1 MSLASM
7 TTLFRRPGHDPVG
20 GDSRRRG
27 PRRPATMATA
37 LSSAGVLCIAGV
49 MPLTLSGTAHALD
62 NNCEPTGTTI
72 TCTFLSTSTGEEQT
86 FTVPDG
92 VTSVEVTAIGGHG
105 GFSAGAA
112 GGQGAQVSATLAV
125 DDVPTLYVRV
135 GGNATAGSCTGG
147 VQCVGGFNGGG
158 SGTSD
163 GGGGGGG
170 ASDIRAEEDI
180 RLVVAAGGGGGGR
193 FNIGQFGG
201 GGFGQCVGG
210 LGGGAGQP
218 GGNGQCAGGTGG
230 AAGTATEGG
239 GGGTPDGADGTLGS
253 GGAGGTGG
261 GGGGGLYGG
270 GSGGDQVPAGS
281 GRSGAGGGG
290 GGSSLVPD
298 GGSVA
303 LTSAAPSV
311 TITYEASAPVFADT
325 DPAVFT
331 LGSEGEFTVSA
342 SGVPTPALT
351 AQGLPSWADFTD
363 NGDGTGTVTGTPA
376 GTDDLGTPTFTVTAE
391 NSSGT
396 ASKEF
401 TLTVAKAPTTVRIT
415 GTDPSAPSATDKITV
430 TADVRAG
437 SGVSGLPAPT
447 GTATL
452 TEGPGPVLAQADVS
466 DGKAV
471 FRDLQLPAG
480 TYLLGV
486 HYSGDAVYSVPTR
499 GVSFRLD
506 VGPSIT
512 PLTLQDAT
520 QYVPYTAQL
529 TTGDDT
535 DNTDFAVT
543 DGTLPAG
550 LELTAAGLISGTP
563 TTAGTA
569 DFTVTATNDESDL
582 PPATR
587 TYHLTVSPV
596 SCTTTGLDP
605 HAVHIVNGTAGNDVL
620 TGTPGNDIILGKNGN
635 DTINGAGGNDLI
647 CAGTGNDKITTGAGN
662 DTINAGDG
670 TNTVDAG
677 NGTNTV
683 TTGNATDSIK
693 TGTGNDTINAGNG
706 TNSVQSGAGNDTITT
721 GTGTDSIVAGA
732 GDDTVNAGNGTNS
745 VQGDDGNDQLT
756 TGTGTDSIQGGNGN
770 DTIRAGTGTN
780 AINGGPGTD
789 QCTPLGTQ
797 CETLAP

>member
-7 TTLFRRPGHDPVG
+7 TTLFRRSGHDPVG
-20 GDSRRRG
+20 GNSSRRG

-62 NNCEPTGTTI
+62 NNCEPPNAGTI
-72 TCTFLSTSTGEEQT
+72 TCTYNTTGEHQ

-92 VTSVEVTAIGGHG
+92 VTSVEVMAIGGHG
-105 GFSAGAA
+105 GRSGGGVS

-125 DDVPTLYVRV
+125 DDVPTLYVQV
-135 GGNATAGSCTGG
+135 GGNATGG
-147 VQCVGGFNGGG
+147 TCQAVPGVECIGGFNGGAN
-158 SGTSD
+158 SWA
-163 GGGGGGG
+163 GGGGGG
-170 ASDIRAEEDI
+170 ASDIRTEPRNIPLTDDDS
-180 RLVVAAGGGGGGR
+180 RLVVAAGGGGGA
-193 FNIGQFGG
+193 QS
-201 GGFGQCVGG
+201 
-210 LGGGAGQP
+210 
-218 GGNGQCAGGTGG
+218 GQCAGGVGG
-230 AAGTATEGG
+230 AAGEAGRPGDCNGGAGGGPGTATGG
-239 GGGTPDGADGTLGS
+239 GAAGDGGAAGGALGS
-253 GGAGGTGG
+253 GGTAEWNAAGG

-270 GSGGDQVPAGS
+270 GGGGGILIHQPDFII
-281 GRSGAGGGG
+281 SGAGGGG
-290 GGSSLVPD
+290 GGSSY
-298 GGSVA
+298 GGTDSP
-303 LTSAAPSV
+303 TDAAPSV
-311 TITYEASAPVFADT
+311 TITYHSGPVFADT

-396 ASKEF
+396 VSKEF
-401 TLTVAKAPTTVRIT
+401 TLTVAKAPTNVTIT

-452 TEGPGPVLAQADVS
+452 TEGPGSVLAQADVS

-471 FRDLQLPAG
+471 FHDVQLPAG
-480 TYLLGV
+480 HYALGIN
-486 HYSGDAVYSVPTR
+486 YSGDAIYKNSVKKA
-499 GVSFRLD
+499 GFRLD

-569 DFTVTATNDESDL
+569 DFTITATNDESDL

-780 AINGGPGTD
+780 TVNGGPGTD